1 MAKPKKPAPFDF
13 KIAPAA
19 ACVQKQITL
28 YRKLPS
34 GEREAVMRKNPVTGR
49 VEPIKFM
56 ATRKVKGAVGK
67 CAGSEKVHEQR
78 GFFAEAART
87 CMAEN
92 GGKKKTFTPAFHTC
106 MRENLTVTPD
116 AAKPKKP
123 SAAKPKK
130 PRGKK
135 AK

>member
-1 MAKPKKPAPFDF
+1 MAKPKKPAPFAF
-13 KIAPAA
+13 RSGRGEVTTPAA
-19 ACVQKQITL
+19 QCVQKQITL

-49 VEPIKFM
+49 VEPVKFT

-67 CAGSEKVHEQR
+67 CAGSAKVHEQR
-78 GFFAEAART
+78 AFFAEVART
-87 CMAEN
+87 CMAET
-92 GGKKKTFTPAFHTC
+92 GGKKTTFTPAFHTC
-106 MRENLTVTPD
+106 MRENLTVTP
-116 AAKPKKP
+116 

-130 PRGKK
+130 SRAK